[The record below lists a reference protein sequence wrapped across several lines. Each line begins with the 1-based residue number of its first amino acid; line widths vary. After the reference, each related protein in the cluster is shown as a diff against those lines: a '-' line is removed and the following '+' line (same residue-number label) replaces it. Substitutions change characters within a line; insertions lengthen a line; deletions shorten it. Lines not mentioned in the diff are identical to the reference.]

1 MSVEA
6 DFGLS
11 DWVGQAGGTQ
21 LSWEIAW
28 DGEYD
33 DWRFAAVSFQ
43 SDFAGSQLVRVSEW
57 FISAGVTTHVGE
69 LIRAHPN
76 PQFPPGSIVAFRFA
90 VVVIPNH

>member
-1 MSVEA
+1 MSVEV

-28 DGEYD
+28 DGVYD
-33 DWRFAAVSFQ
+33 DWRFGAVSLQ
-43 SDFAGSQLVRVSEW
+43 SDFQGSRLERISEA
-57 FISAGVTTHVGE
+57 FISAGLTTHFSEVV
-69 LIRAHPN
+69 RAHPN
-76 PQFPPGSIVAFRFA
+76 PQFPSNSIVAFRFA